1 MIVFEDWKITGA
13 GGGAVRQY
21 DNLTRELRV
30 EGDIP
35 QGWEWDL
42 LVQAGEYLDVI
53 PLEPSGDGLAVT
65 LTAEML
71 SLSGYYALQ
80 LRGTQGELVRH
91 TNTVQVYVGP
101 SLSGGGQWPQQPSAF
116 LQAERTIRALYQHP
130 PIPGDTGVWQLWDV
144 EEERYVDS
152 QLPLP
157 EVTEGPQGEKGDPFT
172 YADFTQEQLAAL
184 TGPQGPK
191 GDTGD
196 TGPQGPQGEKG
207 ETGEQGPQG
216 IQGPKGDTGDTGP
229 QGPQGEKGE
238 TGEQGPQGIQGPK
251 GDTGDT
257 GPQGIQGPKGDTGET
272 GPQGEKGEAFTYAD
286 FTPEQLAALTGP
298 QGPKGETGETGP
310 AGTSAYDYAVAGG
323 YTGTEAQFRAG
334 LATAGGLARQ
344 TVSFT
349 ADQWSDGT
357 LHIAAASHGMQ
368 DGNFVFTLRHL
379 ADGVLKTGTWA
390 AAETAV
396 AYEAASGDV
405 VLTAGAA
412 YDGSISFYS

>member
-1 MIVFEDWKITGA
+1 MILFEDWKLTGT
-13 GGGAVRQY
+13 GGETVHQY

-42 LVQAGEYLDVI
+42 LVQAREYLDVI
-53 PLEPSGDGLAVT
+53 PLEPSRDVLAVT

-157 EVTEGPQGEKGDPFT
+157 EVTEGPQGPQGETGPQGEKGDPFT

-229 QGPQGEKGE
+229 QGRHRR
-238 TGEQGPQGIQGPK
+238 
-251 GDTGDT
+251 D
-257 GPQGIQGPKGDTGET
+257 
-272 GPQGEKGEAFTYAD
+272 
-286 FTPEQLAALTGP
+286 
-298 QGPKGETGETGP
+298 
-310 AGTSAYDYAVAGG
+310 
-323 YTGTEAQFRAG
+323 RAPG
-334 LATAGGLARQ
+334 TAG
-344 TVSFT
+344 
-349 ADQWSDGT
+349 
-357 LHIAAASHGMQ
+357 
-368 DGNFVFTLRHL
+368 
-379 ADGVLKTGTWA
+379 
-390 AAETAV
+390 
-396 AYEAASGDV
+396 
-405 VLTAGAA
+405 
-412 YDGSISFYS
+412 

>member
-1 MIVFEDWKITGA
+1 MILFEDWKITSA
-13 GGGAVRQY
+13 GGEAVHQY

-71 SLSGYYALQ
+71 ALSGYYALQ

-101 SLSGGGQWPQQPSAF
+101 SLSGGGQWPGQPSAF

-130 PIPGDTGVWQLWDV
+130 PVPGDAGVWRLWDV
-144 EEERYVDS
+144 EGEQYRDS

-157 EVTEGPQGEKGDPFT
+157 EM
-172 YADFTQEQLAAL
+172 
-184 TGPQGPK
+184 
-191 GDTGD
+191 
-196 TGPQGPQGEKG
+196 PQGEKG
-207 ETGEQGPQG
+207 ETGEAGP
-216 IQGPKGDTGDTGP
+216 QGPKG
-229 QGPQGEKGE
+229 E
-238 TGEQGPQGIQGPK
+238 
-251 GDTGDT
+251 
-257 GPQGIQGPKGDTGET
+257 TGET
-272 GPQGEKGEAFTYAD
+272 GPQGEKGEKGEAFTYAD

-298 QGPKGETGETGP
+298 QGPKGETGEAGPQGPKGDTGETGPQGPKGDTGETGPQGPKGDTGEAGP

-349 ADQWSDGT
+349 AGQWSDGT

-396 AYEAASGDV
+396 TYEAASGDV
-405 VLTAGAA
+405 VLTAGAP
-412 YDGSISFYS
+412 YDGAISFYA